1 MTTRTACVV
10 VLVLFLFVHSV
21 DLFAQ
26 NSLVSW
32 SALDMGFASPASATI
47 QIYSVAGQVLVGS
60 LQSDS
65 TMIESGFLADTLF
78 WSAVTSVAEHGDV
91 PKEFAL
97 EQNYPN
103 PFNPSTTIGYALPSR
118 SHVSLTVFNTLGQQV
133 ALLQNDEREAGYHEV
148 KFDAKNLPSGVYFYR
163 IQVRPLDSAIGR
175 DSKGGAGSLV
185 ETRRLLL
192 LK

>member
-1 MTTRTACVV
+1 
-10 VLVLFLFVHSV
+10 
-21 DLFAQ
+21 
-26 NSLVSW
+26 
-32 SALDMGFASPASATI
+32 
-47 QIYSVAGQVLVGS
+47 
-60 LQSDS
+60 
-65 TMIESGFLADTLF
+65 
-78 WSAVTSVAEHGDV
+78 
-91 PKEFAL
+91 
-97 EQNYPN
+97 
-103 PFNPSTTIGYALPSR
+103 
-118 SHVSLTVFNTLGQQV
+118 LTVFNTLGQQV